1 MYKFYRLALCGCKIG
16 EFKIVCHVCV
26 HLFVFTLLRACLKK
40 QVRGHQSQ
48 TFVDMYQCVLQSR
61 NSRFIVLFDVES
73 ATTGV
78 MDVHETNVIEKMPD
92 SHLELKVFKVIF

>member
-1 MYKFYRLALCGCKIG
+1 
-16 EFKIVCHVCV
+16 
-26 HLFVFTLLRACLKK
+26 
-40 QVRGHQSQ
+40 
-48 TFVDMYQCVLQSR
+48 MYQCVLQSR

-78 MDVHETNVIEKMPD
+78 KDVHETNVIEKMPD